1 MAQTAHAATA
11 VLERYKETP
20 EVKSYLGDLE
30 NMRKVVME
38 VSLASQVQDSFATAI
53 VKTRMLMMI
62 RLRMRVPY
70 RPWRRNWTRWNLR
83 SHIIYG

>member
-11 VLERYKETP
+11 VLERYKDTP

-38 VSLASQVQDSFATAI
+38 VCLFSTKYEMVALATGQ
-53 VKTRMLMMI
+53 TRI
-62 RLRMRVPY
+62 
-70 RPWRRNWTRWNLR
+70 
-83 SHIIYG
+83 S

>member
-20 EVKSYLGDLE
+20 EVKSYLDDLE

-38 VSLASQVQDSFATAI
+38 VSLPTADDGLGTATG
-53 VKTRMLMMI
+53 KTLI
-62 RLRMRVPY
+62 LC
-70 RPWRRNWTRWNLR
+70 
-83 SHIIYG
+83 